1 LRRLS
6 ALLGLLKGRAWVFA
20 LEGLKRRCSVKHIKQ
35 VTRRKR
41 RFWWLLL
48 LVLIIPTLA
57 QGAEFSAQ
65 MIVKDADKTFPG
77 RIYVRDGKMRQEFV
91 DEQGRTVTIV
101 RPDKKV
107 VWVIIPPHQSYLE
120 MPLKAE
126 LPGQFLQ
133 MPPQAT
139 NKHLVGHDLI
149 AGYETDKYQVSVP
162 SDRRCEIQNIWVAK
176 KLGVPIKMECRERQF
191 SLEYKSIK
199 EEKVPERLFE
209 LPLGGQKTTTPEGF
223 DRAVG
228 K

>member
-1 LRRLS
+1 
-6 ALLGLLKGRAWVFA
+6 
-20 LEGLKRRCSVKHIKQ
+20 VKQSKQ
-35 VTRRKR
+35 IAGRKR
-41 RFWWLLL
+41 RFWWSLL

-65 MIVKDADKTFPG
+65 MIVKDGGKIFPG
-77 RIYVRDGKMRQEFV
+77 RIYVSDGKMRQEFV

-149 AGYETDKYQVSVP
+149 AGYEADKYQVSVP
-162 SDRRCEIQNIWVAK
+162 SDRRCEIQNYWIAK
-176 KLGVPIKMECRERQF
+176 KLGVPVKMECRERQF
-191 SLEYKSIK
+191 SLEYKNIK
-199 EEKVPERLFE
+199 EEKVPGHLFE
-209 LPLGGQKTTTPEGF
+209 LPAGSLKTTTTEGF
-223 DRAVG
+223 DKAVG